1 MNKEKLLKFLD
12 NQITS
17 TKRRII
23 EVNGD
28 YEYEWDIHKSIDIE
42 LELERLKASK
52 KTLENIKDI
61 VENEL
66 I

>member
-28 YEYEWDIHKSIDIE
+28 YEYECDIHKSIDIE

>member
-17 TKRRII
+17 IKRRII

-42 LELERLKASK
+42 LKLERLRASK
-52 KTLENIKDI
+52 DTLEKDKRYS
-61 VENEL
+61 
-66 I
+66 